1 MKLLVSFAVFL
12 IVFASPDRAREA
24 NRAYDRGD
32 YETAEQIYRELL
44 SDDPGNTR
52 VLFNLGNTFAKQQK
66 FDEAIEAF
74 ERFKRMTDSP
84 QERSIADYN
93 IGNLHTDKEQWNEA
107 IEQYRKALRQNPDD
121 DDARF
126 NYELARRMQ
135 QEQEQQQQ
143 QQQQQQQ
150 GDGDSSQQDQSQQE
164 QQQQQQQQQDDSD
177 SQDQQQQDQQQGGQ
191 GDQQSNEQ
199 HRPQDME
206 GQLSPEEAERM
217 LNALESKEKDL
228 LKEHLKQQVPPPPQ
242 NVKDW

>member
-12 IVFASPDRAREA
+12 IVFATPDRAREA
-24 NRAYDRGD
+24 NKAYERGD

-44 SDDPGNTR
+44 TEDPGNTR

-93 IGNLHTDKEQWNEA
+93 IGNLHSEREQWNEA
-107 IEQYRKALRQNPDD
+107 IEQYRKALRQNPAD
-121 DDARF
+121 DDARY

-135 QEQEQQQQ
+135 QEQPQQQ

-150 GDGDSSQQDQSQQE
+150 GDGESSQQDQSQQ
-164 QQQQQQQQQDDSD
+164 QQQQRQQDQDDSD

-199 HRPQDME
+199 HRPQEMD

-228 LKEHLKQQVPPPPQ
+228 LKEHLKQQVPPSQQ
-242 NVKDW
+242 NAKDW

>member
-1 MKLLVSFAVFL
+1 MKLLASFAVFL

-44 SDDPGNTR
+44 SEDPGNTR

-121 DDARF
+121 DDARY

-135 QEQEQQQQ
+135 QEQPQQQ

-150 GDGDSSQQDQSQQE
+150 GDGESSQQDQSQQE
-164 QQQQQQQQQDDSD
+164 QQQRQQDQDDSD
-177 SQDQQQQDQQQGGQ
+177 SQDQQQPDQQQGGQ
-191 GDQQSNEQ
+191 GDQQRNEQ
-199 HRPQDME
+199 QRPQEME

-228 LKEHLKQQVPPPPQ
+228 LKEHLKQQVPPSQQ

>member
-1 MKLLVSFAVFL
+1 MKVLASFVVFL
-12 IVFASPDRAREA
+12 ILFVSPDRAREA

-44 SDDPGNTR
+44 SEDPGNTR

-66 FDEAIEAF
+66 YEEAIEAF
-74 ERFKRMTDSP
+74 ERFKRMTDSAHE
-84 QERSIADYN
+84 QSIADYN
-93 IGNLHTDKEQWNEA
+93 IGNLHSEREQWNEA
-107 IEQYRKALRQNPDD
+107 VEQYRKALRQNPAD
-121 DDARF
+121 DDARY

-135 QEQEQQQQ
+135 QEQPQQQ

-150 GDGDSSQQDQSQQE
+150 GDGDSSQQDQSEQD
-164 QQQQQQQQQDDSD
+164 QQQRQQDQDESD

-191 GDQQSNEQ
+191 GDQQRNEQ
-199 HRPQDME
+199 QRPQDME

-228 LKEHLKQQVPPPPQ
+228 LKEHLKQQVPPTPQ
-242 NVKDW
+242 NAKDW

>member
-1 MKLLVSFAVFL
+1 MKLLASFAVFL
-12 IVFASPDRAREA
+12 IVFVSPDRAREA
-24 NRAYDRGD
+24 NRAYERGD
-32 YETAEQIYRELL
+32 YETAEHIYRELL
-44 SDDPGNTR
+44 SEDPGNTR

-93 IGNLHTDKEQWNEA
+93 IGNLHSEREQWNEA
-107 IEQYRKALRQNPDD
+107 IEQYRKALRQNPAD
-121 DDARF
+121 DDARY

-135 QEQEQQQQ
+135 QEQPQQQ

-150 GDGDSSQQDQSQQE
+150 GDGESSQQDQSQQE
-164 QQQQQQQQQDDSD
+164 QQQRQQDQDDSD
-177 SQDQQQQDQQQGGQ
+177 SQDQQQPDQQQGGQ
-191 GDQQSNEQ
+191 GDQQRNEQ
-199 HRPQDME
+199 QRPQEMD

-228 LKEHLKQQVPPPPQ
+228 LKEHLKQQVPPSQQ
-242 NVKDW
+242 NAKDW